1 MSTVEETIRELKVKI
16 IATLGLLDIT
26 PDDMKDDDPL
36 VGGDT
41 GIDSIDVLELV
52 MMIEKDYGVKIES
65 KELGVKVF
73 ASVRALA
80 TFIAQLIHGQGRIVP
95 CDAVV
100 ALLVVCRAFIEK
112 AHVVFCSGGQ
122 HHACRREQQFAILHR
137 NLYTV
142 LFRRGDAGDGD
153 GDQSCLIAIVFNL
166 FGYFLHT
173 DINKGGNASYIDCVA
188 CKRINK

>member
-16 IATLGLLDIT
+16 IATLGLPDIT

-80 TFIAQLIHGQGRIVP
+80 TFIAQAR
-95 CDAVV
+95 
-100 ALLVVCRAFIEK
+100 K
-112 AHVVFCSGGQ
+112 AK
-122 HHACRREQQFAILHR
+122 A
-137 NLYTV
+137 
-142 LFRRGDAGDGD
+142 
-153 GDQSCLIAIVFNL
+153 
-166 FGYFLHT
+166 
-173 DINKGGNASYIDCVA
+173 
-188 CKRINK
+188 